1 MMDVAKTSTQRGFTL
16 VEAIVVIVIM
26 GILGG
31 IVAVFIRTPVQG
43 YVDSVGRAEVTD
55 VADLALRR
63 MARDLRLALPNSIR
77 TIGSDGHGVEF
88 LLTKAGGRYLAAE
101 DAEADGTNEM
111 LLEFEKTTNPKLN
124 DFTVVGATPSLS
136 QNIAR
141 DDYVV
146 VYNLGQG
153 FAPADAYQIGTGNTN
168 IALVS
173 GMTKDAG
180 GNLTSIHLSSNPYVT
195 QNPPMPSPTQR
206 FQVVSGAVT
215 YHCALRNGVFTLTRY
230 WGYGINAAAADP
242 PASGLSAV
250 VATNLASCDQLF
262 RYSGSLGNR
271 RNALVLV
278 KLSLKSRNAQDAP
291 ATLVS
296 QVHVDNTP

>member
-1 MMDVAKTSTQRGFTL
+1 MMDVARTNTQRGFTL
-16 VEAIVVIVIM
+16 VEAIIVIVIM

-31 IVAVFIRTPVQG
+31 IVAVFIRSPVQG

-77 TIGSDGHGVEF
+77 TIGGDGHGVEF
-88 LLTKAGGRYLAAE
+88 LMTKAGGRYLAAE
-101 DAEADGTNEM
+101 DAEADGTNQM
-111 LLEFEKTTNPKLN
+111 ILEFERPNNPKLN
-124 DFTVVGATPSLS
+124 DFTVVGATSSLS

-146 VYNLGQG
+146 VYNLGPG

-180 GNLTSIHLSSNPYVT
+180 GNVTSIHLNGNPFVA

-206 FQVVSGAVT
+206 FQLVSGAVT
-215 YHCALRNGVFTLTRY
+215 YHCASSNGVFTLTRY
-230 WGYGINAAAADP
+230 WDYGINAVAADP
-242 PASGLSAV
+242 PTSGLSAV

-262 RYSGSLGNR
+262 RYSSLSNQ
-271 RNALVLV
+271 RNALVLL
-278 KLSLKSRNAQDAP
+278 KLSLKSHNAQDAP